1 MRKDKP
7 ERKEK
12 KDFAKYSGI
21 SRGPRRPIN
30 KTRHRS
36 GREKFQNNE
45 QRTTEK
51 KRPTTCDRPKSVEQ
65 EEKEKESAKESDKQG
80 SDFAL
85 WAETNSDD
93 NRTDVES
100 GKKSRVGE
108 TPEKNLG
115 KDPCK
120 GPGKDPGKGPEKD
133 PEKGPGKDPGPG
145 SGKNQ
150 EKDQGNGPIKD
161 PGKGPGKDQEKGPG
175 NGPGRYPGK
184 GSGNEPVKDPGKG
197 PRRDLGKY
205 ERGVTGRGY
214 NNKSS
219 ENSFGERPR
228 SARRGRGRSG
238 RGKPFA
244 GSASESG
251 GGIRNMNKRRTSS
264 GEAVKLSEVTGAL
277 EKSKPPFEKDG
288 RLKAQNNS
296 HQENPSREDG
306 RSIKKNKFVKPPPG
320 FENFQADKVGREQ
333 STTDYRP
340 PPGFKQ
346 HSAQPRPPPGLG
358 NLAERP
364 GQNTS
369 PSITS

>member
-21 SRGPRRPIN
+21 SRGPRRPFD

-51 KRPTTCDRPKSVEQ
+51 KRPTTCDGPESVEQ
-65 EEKEKESAKESDKQG
+65 EEKEKESARESDKQG

-93 NRTDVES
+93 NRTQVES
-100 GKKSRVGE
+100 EKKSRVGE
-108 TPEKNLG
+108 TPEKDL
-115 KDPCK
+115 
-120 GPGKDPGKGPEKD
+120 GKDPGKGPGKD
-133 PEKGPGKDPGPG
+133 PRKGPGEDPGKGPGKD
-145 SGKNQ
+145 Q

-161 PGKGPGKDQEKGPG
+161 PGKGPGKYQEKDPG
-175 NGPGRYPGK
+175 NGHGKYPGK
-184 GSGNEPVKDPGKG
+184 GSGNDPVKHPGKG
-197 PRRDLGKY
+197 TRRDQGKD
-205 ERGVTGRGY
+205 ERSVTGRSY

-219 ENSFGERPR
+219 ENSYGERPR

-238 RGKPFA
+238 RGQSFA
-244 GSASESG
+244 GSPSESG
-251 GGIRNMNKRRTSS
+251 GGVRNMNKSRTSS

-277 EKSKPPFEKDG
+277 EKSKPPLEKNG

-296 HQENPSREDG
+296 HQENLSREDG
-306 RSIKKNKFVKPPPG
+306 RSIKKDKVFKPPPG

-333 STTDYRP
+333 STSDYRP

-364 GQNTS
+364 GQKKS